1 MKFAGD
7 NRDTIGNNTYSQD
20 GNRYNYSQ
28 VVTDLT
34 AYDQSNVSEA
44 TNKIDSIVAGGATAA
59 DRGMAHAAAVLK
71 GREGTWNKP
80 GLVGARKDAQRVVIF
95 FTDGEPNHQNGF
107 EPKVANDAISQSRSL
122 KQDGALVYSIGVFA
136 EADPSDTIKNF
147 NAYMHGVSS
156 NYPNATSYRN
166 LGSRVEKSDYYKAA
180 TDAAELNGIFQEI
193 SDEINK
199 GAGSPTEAV
208 EGMANKS
215 GYITFTDELGAYMQ
229 VDGFKTLVFADKTFE
244 PVQKMTEGFVDTYIY
259 EGFGGTSL
267 YPNGNVKDIIVK
279 VQRSNDLAQGDIVSV
294 KIPASLIPLRNFKVE
309 SKDAGSTME
318 IVDAHPLRIFYGVSV
333 KPGVSKA
340 ILDGSADDALRA
352 YIKNNSKD
360 GKVDFYSNLFDGKDV
375 AGDKL
380 LGNTTATF
388 EPSNANSFY
397 YFTEDTALYIDERCE
412 QPLCSEPVSGETYY
426 YKRAYYKY
434 DASGNAAVKDWAI
447 TQFNGANFD
456 ALTTYWRKAP
466 DGTYYIAKGSP
477 RLTRID
483 SLTLTKTDNK
493 TNTATEVI
501 NPHWDNINNPYEII
515 VNLGNNGKL
524 SVEMPGALAIAKDAR
539 IAPDK
544 NISPDVLADK
554 RFKFEVSI
562 PSAAGKTFKADVRNS
577 RGEIVAATFD
587 MRFDQQGKRMQ
598 ELKDD
603 ETLYI
608 YGLDGGAN
616 YAVTEK
622 DIPAGFTQTNAT
634 GATGTISANTIARA
648 EFENTYDV
656 AATTVGADEL
666 AKYKKVFDKWEVAG
680 SFCIQLKAVQA
691 GNPMPEGSTFGPDN
705 RGVKI
710 VTVTKDSFSGNFGD
724 IVFKR
729 PGTFDYTVSE
739 ITPTAEDMVPGVTY
753 SDASYNV
760 HVEVVDNG
768 AGELT
773 ATASMTKTTNDAGAP
788 VDEKVGSKVAS
799 FTNSFHAEETSAGP
813 LAEKSY
819 TNNGGVDSALAS
831 GMFTFKV
838 KPLTAGAP
846 IPEGMRPDADGYV
859 RVTNSG
865 TMVAFGQAAFGEK
878 NVGNT
883 YVYEICEAMPAGAT
897 AENGYTVNGMTYDPT
912 VYRAKFKVTSG
923 DVADYAKVKV
933 AISYYKL
940 VNGQEEPLPAGQA
953 PEFLNAYDPT
963 DVTLPGDAN
972 AALRARKTLKGR
984 DAKAG
989 ESFAFTLFTTEPST
1003 ESALEK
1009 DEIVFADDPSAVEMT
1024 SSVSDLKNGVPGD
1037 APFGKVAFSKPGV
1050 YKFKIRENAPA
1061 DGDGMTYDRSIHEV
1075 TVGVTDEAGVLKA
1088 DVRYTGA
1095 VKDAAEFT
1103 NVYEAQCGFG
1113 AGFELD
1119 VAKTL
1124 NGRRQEAGEF
1134 GFVIEGVASDGVT
1147 AEQASKRLDVAD
1159 AKFTTVAPAD
1169 SGAPSLMSKKL
1180 DKLRFTQADAG
1191 KTFSYVLHED
1201 VPAGDKKLGGVTYD
1215 ETTYRVDIRVVD
1227 NADGTLKTVTTVIK
1241 NAAGAAPEPVGT
1253 FDSSDGRDVVTLGF
1267 TNEYAA
1273 RPVSVDETNPNLRL
1287 YKVLEGRDWREG
1299 DVFHFVM
1306 KGGPAGSAPVEKDVV
1321 ADPGTKAGEKVS
1333 FNFGGYTFTQ
1343 PGEYYYTIT
1352 ESKGDVPGITYSKN
1366 VADIVVSVT
1375 DNLKGQLEAQVTVHN
1390 DTFTNAYATK
1400 PVNPDGDGAA
1410 AKGGIQIVKT
1420 LAGRPIAA
1428 GDFEFTMAPADDAT
1442 KAKFGDAKVIK
1453 TNAAELGTDKETS
1466 NTATATT
1473 SVKTGI
1479 EFTLEDVGKTYTLRL
1494 SETKGG
1500 DDGYV
1505 NDKFEHVLKL
1515 TTADNG
1521 DGTLSVTVTL
1531 DNERAAVWTSGAEF
1545 VPVSVRFA
1553 NSYSA
1558 ASITVG
1564 GQGGVALTGTKQL
1577 TGRPMVAGE
1586 FRFNVTNAKDEASP
1600 AAVVATGTNA
1610 ADGTITFSGI
1620 EYTTEKLNSDVAAG
1634 LATVNRTGKD
1644 GDVYTYAYNVSEDA
1658 TKNDQGISIVQG
1670 TQAITVKVTD
1680 NRAGKL
1686 SAEVAY
1692 PDGGM
1697 VFKNAYGT
1705 GADGTKVIALN
1716 GTKVLDVRSG
1726 NKVPDIAGKYTF
1738 TLTGSE
1744 GAPMPVKTTATN
1756 DAAGNISFGE
1766 ITYTMENVF
1775 GAPAAK
1781 PEQPMIAEDEAD
1793 AADAEPAA
1801 DESAAKA
1808 PAADE
1813 PMASSAQRERVFTY
1827 TVAEHG
1833 VVSGV
1838 TNDPVATK
1846 TITVKV
1852 TDNGDG
1858 TLSVDKRAESAKTDF
1873 TFTNTYG
1880 VKPFDSTLTGEGG
1893 FTVIKTLSGRD
1904 LREGEFEFALV
1915 PQAEGDQAV
1924 LTAKNDTSGKVA
1936 FPAISFSAPGEYH
1949 YTLAEI
1955 DAGLG
1960 GVTYDAVV
1968 YDVTA
1973 TVVDNG
1979 DGTLG
1984 VTWSVSKGGQPLE
1997 GKQIVFANSYKAAGT
2012 SITFNAAKVL
2022 TGRDLKKGEFTFE
2035 LRDANGKVL
2044 QTVKNGAPTEGG
2056 YAPIAFDP
2064 IAYDEPGTHD
2074 YRIVEVAGD
2083 AEGVT
2088 YDETVFTYHVVVTD
2102 DGGGKLKVEWT
2113 AGETG
2118 APVFQNVFVKSEDPK
2133 PVDPAKPADPGN
2145 GGPGDKLVQTGDSS
2159 LLGIAAAA
2167 AAGALAMSEGIVK
2180 RRKSE

>member
-80 GLVGARKDAQRVVIF
+80 GLVGARKDAQKVVIF

-122 KQDGALVYSIGVFA
+122 KQDGTLVYSIGVFA
-136 EADPSDTIKNF
+136 EADPSDTTKNF

-244 PVQKMTEGFVDTYIY
+244 PVQKMTEGLVDTYIY

-412 QPLCSEPVSGETYY
+412 QPLRSEPVSGETYY

-515 VNLGNNGKL
+515 ANLGNNGKL

-608 YGLDGGAN
+608 YGLDGGAD

-634 GATGTISANTIARA
+634 GATGTITANTIARA
-648 EFENTYDV
+648 EFENIYDV

-680 SFCIQLKAVQA
+680 SFDIQLKAVQA

-799 FTNSFHAEETSAGP
+799 FSNSFHAEETSAGP

-940 VNGQEEPLPAGQA
+940 VNGREEPLPAGQI

-984 DAKAG
+984 DAKVG
-989 ESFAFTLFTTEPST
+989 ESFTFTLFTTEPST

-1009 DEIVFADDPSAVEMT
+1009 DEIVFGDDPSAVEMT

-1191 KTFSYVLHED
+1191 KTFTYVLHED

-1273 RPVSVDETNPNLRL
+1273 QPVSVDETNPNLRL

-1375 DNLKGQLEAQVTVHN
+1375 DNLKGQLEAQVTLHN
-1390 DTFTNAYATK
+1390 DTFTNVYCAELPGGAPVTTANLFSKVLTGRDWKVEDSFSFSIKPLNDAPVPERLEATLSGLTAAAGDAVPFDFGAIGFTFDHIKDEPVVNDARTKTFVYEVSESVPTDDAKIPGVAYDTHVATLTVTLKDSGKGVLSATSVVDNGAQFTNAYATK
-1400 PVNPDGDGAA
+1400 PVNPDGDGTA

-1420 LAGRPIAA
+1420 LTGRPIAA

-1453 TNAAELGTDKETS
+1453 TNAAELGTDKATS
-1466 NTATATT
+1466 NAATATT

-1479 EFTLEDVGKTYTLRL
+1479 EFTLEDVDKTYTLRL

-1505 NDKFEHVLKL
+1505 NDRSEHILKF

-1531 DNERAAVWTSGAEF
+1531 DNERAAVWTSGAELA
-1545 VPVSVRFA
+1545 PVSVRFA

-1564 GQGGVALTGTKQL
+1564 G
-1577 TGRPMVAGE
+1577 
-1586 FRFNVTNAKDEASP
+1586 
-1600 AAVVATGTNA
+1600 
-1610 ADGTITFSGI
+1610 
-1620 EYTTEKLNSDVAAG
+1620 
-1634 LATVNRTGKD
+1634 
-1644 GDVYTYAYNVSEDA
+1644 
-1658 TKNDQGISIVQG
+1658 
-1670 TQAITVKVTD
+1670 
-1680 NRAGKL
+1680 
-1686 SAEVAY
+1686 
-1692 PDGGM
+1692 
-1697 VFKNAYGT
+1697 
-1705 GADGTKVIALN
+1705 
-1716 GTKVLDVRSG
+1716 
-1726 NKVPDIAGKYTF
+1726 
-1738 TLTGSE
+1738 
-1744 GAPMPVKTTATN
+1744 
-1756 DAAGNISFGE
+1756 
-1766 ITYTMENVF
+1766 
-1775 GAPAAK
+1775 
-1781 PEQPMIAEDEAD
+1781 
-1793 AADAEPAA
+1793 
-1801 DESAAKA
+1801 
-1808 PAADE
+1808 
-1813 PMASSAQRERVFTY
+1813 
-1827 TVAEHG
+1827 
-1833 VVSGV
+1833 
-1838 TNDPVATK
+1838 
-1846 TITVKV
+1846 
-1852 TDNGDG
+1852 
-1858 TLSVDKRAESAKTDF
+1858 
-1873 TFTNTYG
+1873 
-1880 VKPFDSTLTGEGG
+1880 
-1893 FTVIKTLSGRD
+1893 
-1904 LREGEFEFALV
+1904 
-1915 PQAEGDQAV
+1915 
-1924 LTAKNDTSGKVA
+1924 
-1936 FPAISFSAPGEYH
+1936 
-1949 YTLAEI
+1949 
-1955 DAGLG
+1955 
-1960 GVTYDAVV
+1960 
-1968 YDVTA
+1968 
-1973 TVVDNG
+1973 
-1979 DGTLG
+1979 
-1984 VTWSVSKGGQPLE
+1984 
-1997 GKQIVFANSYKAAGT
+1997 
-2012 SITFNAAKVL
+2012 
-2022 TGRDLKKGEFTFE
+2022 
-2035 LRDANGKVL
+2035 
-2044 QTVKNGAPTEGG
+2044 
-2056 YAPIAFDP
+2056 
-2064 IAYDEPGTHD
+2064 
-2074 YRIVEVAGD
+2074 
-2083 AEGVT
+2083 
-2088 YDETVFTYHVVVTD
+2088 
-2102 DGGGKLKVEWT
+2102 
-2113 AGETG
+2113 
-2118 APVFQNVFVKSEDPK
+2118 
-2133 PVDPAKPADPGN
+2133 
-2145 GGPGDKLVQTGDSS
+2145 
-2159 LLGIAAAA
+2159 
-2167 AAGALAMSEGIVK
+2167 
-2180 RRKSE
+2180 